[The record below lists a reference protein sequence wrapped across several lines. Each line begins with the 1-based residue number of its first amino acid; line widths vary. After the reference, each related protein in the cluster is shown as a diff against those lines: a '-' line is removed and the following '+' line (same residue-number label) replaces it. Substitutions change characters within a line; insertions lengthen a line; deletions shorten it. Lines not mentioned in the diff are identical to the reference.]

1 MRIINI
7 NGPINSGKSTI
18 SKLLKEKLPQCLFIE
33 VDDLLSDEEQEKLNL
48 KLEEGW
54 AERTNRLNKI
64 ITREKIAKRYENIV
78 FAYPMTDK
86 TYHEWKSWENEN
98 TKFINITLAPKLDI
112 CIQNRGTRELTQQE
126 QERIKQMYKEGYH
139 CSKFADLIIDNSN
152 QTPNDTL
159 QSILFYLAVSIR
171 LATPDDAYNIKK
183 IHIET
188 YKESYRGYIPDEYLD
203 SLSLNDEV
211 VERTKKFLTTTECW
225 LAIHTGTP
233 IAFAYVTYPENA
245 AFEINALYVHPQHQK
260 CSVGSRL
267 VNFIC
272 KDKKERGFS
281 KCIVWTMKSGL
292 SIPFYNKM
300 NFKQTLEE
308 KMWKFNIP
316 IIKLEKTL

>member
-54 AERTNRLNKI
+54 AERTDRLNKI

-86 TYHEWKSWENEN
+86 TYREWKSWEDEN

-159 QSILFYLAVSIR
+159 QSILSYLATSMR
-171 LATPDDAYNIKK
+171 
-183 IHIET
+183 
-188 YKESYRGYIPDEYLD
+188 
-203 SLSLNDEV
+203 
-211 VERTKKFLTTTECW
+211 
-225 LAIHTGTP
+225 
-233 IAFAYVTYPENA
+233 
-245 AFEINALYVHPQHQK
+245 
-260 CSVGSRL
+260 
-267 VNFIC
+267 
-272 KDKKERGFS
+272 
-281 KCIVWTMKSGL
+281 
-292 SIPFYNKM
+292 
-300 NFKQTLEE
+300 
-308 KMWKFNIP
+308 
-316 IIKLEKTL
+316 